1 MKKQNSTWEVD
12 NSEFWIGNSR
22 NHVFKILFEWFKISM
37 RQDRYLWV
45 YMIYW
50 RIKSPNLMEFWFLF
64 WQRQEVWPVVPPIWL
79 QGLEGLTTESQGFLE
94 NLHTIF
100 NYRIQEDKQVS
111 ETPDLM
117 IVNSLRCCPLSLIS
131 VIRNSWHLPLQISL
145 PTTLPLSNVFIESIL
160 IV

>member
-1 MKKQNSTWEVD
+1 MIKTKFNLRCWQ
-12 NSEFWIGNSR
+12 FWILNWKFLKPCFLKFLIG
-22 NHVFKILFEWFKISM
+22 WFKTS
-37 RQDRYLWV
+37 RQDRYLWG

-50 RIKSPNLMEFWFLF
+50 CINSPSLMEFWFLF
-64 WQRQEVWPVVPPIWL
+64 WQRHEVWPIVPPNWL
-79 QGLEGLTTESQGFLE
+79 QGLAGLTTKSQGFLE

-131 VIRNSWHLPLQISL
+131 VIRNSWHLMLQISSL
-145 PTTLPLSNVFIESIL
+145 PPCHF
-160 IV
+160 